1 MEIADD
7 APVRARREVQIAAPV
22 DVVWDVLSDID
33 AWPRW
38 NAEVQSATVAGAV
51 APGTEFRWKA
61 GPGTIQSRIERA
73 ERPRLLAWTGRTF
86 GLSAIHVWRL
96 EPRAGGTHV
105 TTEESME
112 GLPARVLRGMV
123 QKNLDKSLDAWLR
136 GLQTEAERRS
146 SPPE

>member
-1 MEIADD
+1 MEINDE
-7 APVRARREVQIAAPV
+7 APVRGRREEQIAAPA
-22 DVVWDVLSDID
+22 DVVWDVLTDID

-38 NAEVQSATVAGAV
+38 NAEVESATVAGVV

-73 ERPRLLAWTGRTF
+73 DRPRLLAWTGRTF

-96 EPRAGGTHV
+96 EPRDEGTHV

-123 QKNLDKSLDAWLR
+123 QKNLDRSLDAWLR
-136 GLQTEAERRS
+136 GLKTEAQQRTSTRE
-146 SPPE
+146 